1 MSAAKPEDLSLPNTA
16 QQATD
21 SVEGEMQ
28 LTAVGE
34 ALTLTNTILLVIIG
48 YLIYHLFGPRLRK
61 RKYLCCNKQWLNNF
75 VLKIGKDDDEEL
87 KLPEPLPK
95 HDMTLDELR
104 NYDGTG
110 SDKRI
115 CIAIL
120 GRVYD
125 VTKSECCENC
135 MNFSYFQFSS

>member
-1 MSAAKPEDLSLPNTA
+1 MIYDAK
-16 QQATD
+16 
-21 SVEGEMQ
+21 
-28 LTAVGE
+28 
-34 ALTLTNTILLVIIG
+34 TIG
-48 YLIYHLFGPRLRK
+48 R
-61 RKYLCCNKQWLNNF
+61 NEE
-75 VLKIGKDDDEEL
+75 EEL

-110 SDKRI
+110 NDKRI

-125 VTKSECCENC
+125 VTKSECHRDGVV
-135 MNFSYFQFSS
+135 FSLF